1 MEKVISV
8 EQFNSAVEMITA
20 TPSEKAIF
28 AYQNDPFVHRMVHC
42 IKDAIRS
49 NGVANAPA
57 EARCTSH
64 PADCFDGN
72 DAAPEFEPCDVCG
85 GTEADFDGF
94 CPQCEL
100 PMEIKA

>member
-1 MEKVISV
+1 MVIAGG
-8 EQFNSAVEMITA
+8 FYAGL
-20 TPSEKAIF
+20 
-28 AYQNDPFVHRMVHC
+28 FVVFYT
-42 IKDAIRS
+42 S
-49 NGVANAPA
+49 NAPA

-64 PADCFDGN
+64 PADYFDGN